1 MHYTA
6 PINIRIAKASII
18 AKTVLKEA
26 LSNLPVTDAFLN
38 CCVLTLLYIKMRG
51 LSNIAKVI

>member
-18 AKTVLKEA
+18 AKTVLKKA
-26 LSNLPVTDAFLN
+26 LSNLPVTDASLN
-38 CCVLTLLYIKMRG
+38 YCVLTLLYIKIRG
-51 LSNIAKVI
+51 LSNIAKEI